1 MCPPKFFEHMAG
13 QATSRRDFFKF
24 GLGAAAATAT
34 ALTATQ
40 VRPTFAQSVSFN
52 NVADLT
58 HIFGTNTPLY
68 PGSPEPSINIHVTI
82 EANGFYGNILQYWE
96 HTGTHMDAPAHF
108 AVGGIYVDQIAP
120 SALVV
125 PIAVIDISAR
135 AAVDPDT
142 VVTLDDILAYEQ
154 QYGTIPENAGVFMN
168 SGWASRFNSI
178 PAFVNLDGDGIQ
190 HYPGFSREAT
200 DFLEA
205 QRNIA
210 GIGVGALFHGY
221 VPEQWVSDYLAGGD
235 WYTVPLAVL
244 VGIPLYSN
252 ATGVIPVAEAML
264 GKGVALGTTLAFMMS
279 IAALSLPEM
288 IILRKVIRWPGLA
301 LYAGVLAIAFILVGY
316 GFNLLA

>member
-210 GIGVGALFHGY
+210 GIGVDTLSLDPGNSMTFDVHVNFLGSGRWGLENLANLNQIPPSGATAFVGAPK
-221 VPEQWVSDYLAGGD
+221 VATGSGGP
-235 WYTVPLAVL
+235 TRVLAV
-244 VGIPLYSN
+244 
-252 ATGVIPVAEAML
+252 
-264 GKGVALGTTLAFMMS
+264 
-279 IAALSLPEM
+279 
-288 IILRKVIRWPGLA
+288 W
-301 LYAGVLAIAFILVGY
+301 
-316 GFNLLA
+316 